1 MFYNVENLFDTINDP
16 DTRDEQFLPDG
27 AYNWTSS
34 RYYWKLQRTA
44 KVLLNAGEWDL
55 PVAVGLCEIENRGVL
70 EDLLRLTPLG
80 RLGYGIIHEESPD
93 ERGIDVALLYRED
106 LLTPIYHRA
115 IPLRFDFDRDD
126 RTRDM
131 LYVAG
136 RLGPDTLH
144 LMINHWP
151 SRSGGAAAS
160 EPKRIAAAQAARHL
174 MDSLQQ
180 VQPGAKVILMGDFND
195 GPTDTSVR
203 DILRAASTEQD
214 AQETG
219 LFNCM
224 APLARKGFGTH
235 KYQQEW
241 NTLDQF
247 MVSLSLLEANSGWS
261 VDETSAIICRMP
273 FLLEDDPSLPG
284 DRPFRTFIGP
294 RFHGGYSD
302 HLPILLTLHYNP
314 LQ

>member
-1 MFYNVENLFDTINDP
+1 MFYNVENLFDTIDDP
-16 DTRDEQFLPDG
+16 QTRDEQFLPDG

-55 PVAVGLCEIENRGVL
+55 PVAVGLCEIENRSVL
-70 EDLLRLTPLG
+70 EDLLRLTPLS
-80 RLGYGIIHEESPD
+80 RLGYGFIHEESPD

-106 LLTPIYHRA
+106 LFRPIYHRA
-115 IPLRFDFDRDD
+115 VPLRFDFDPDD

-144 LMINHWP
+144 LMVNHWP

-160 EPKRIAAAQAARHL
+160 EPKRIAAALAARHL

-180 VQPGAKVILMGDFND
+180 VQPGAKVIMMGDFND
-195 GPTDTSVR
+195 GPTDVSVS
-203 DILRAASTEQD
+203 DILSAAATIQE

-247 MVSLSLLEANSGWS
+247 MVSLSLLDATSGWS
-261 VDETSAIICRMP
+261 VSETSATICRMP

-314 LQ
+314 LP